1 MLDKDRGLY
10 VAHSENGPLSLVGKM
25 INRHGLIAGATGTG
39 KTVTLQVM
47 AETFSQAGIPC
58 FMADMKGDLSGIS
71 QTGKLSGFIEKRL
84 PEFGIENPQFQ
95 PCPVRFFDVYGEQGH
110 PMRST
115 ISRMGPEMLGRLMEL
130 NETQTGVLNIVFR
143 IADDNGLLL
152 IDLKDLRAMLNFVG
166 QNAAEYTTKYGNV
179 TSASVGAIQ
188 RALLALENQGADK
201 FFGEPDFDIYDLLQC
216 EGGKGIM
223 NVLAAD
229 RLMLQPK
236 LYSTFLLWL
245 LSELYA
251 TLPEVGDMDLPKLV
265 FFFDE
270 AHMLFEGTSKALTDK
285 IEQVIRLIRSKGVGI
300 YFITQSPTDIP
311 SNILGQLGNR
321 VQHALRAYS
330 PQDQKAVKVAA
341 DTFRPN
347 PAFKTYDT
355 LLELGTGEALVS
367 FLDEKGTPSIVER
380 AKILFPLSQIGAIT
394 EDQRADLIKR
404 SRLYGRYD
412 HVVDRESAYEIITAA
427 TLEAERQKA
436 EIEAAEEA
444 ERQAAAEAKEAAR
457 AAKEQEKLEKEKA
470 KKAKNSIASKVLK
483 SVITA
488 VTGVAAAAAADA
500 ITGKKSSS
508 KTSTTKKA
516 VTKATKSATSTLT
529 RELTRGL
536 VPEGVHIVQGHVGEF
551 AAAAEGFGLDVVE
564 AAAELFAGAAQ
575 GGFRVHAIEAGGID
589 DGEQQVSEFSF
600 DVVLAAFC
608 AGFRHFRTLFRHFSP
623 DVFFLLPVKTA
634 AAGLFLHGKGL
645 QNGGHG
651 LGDAAH
657 DGFVAILF
665 LGFHQFPGIGDFLG
679 RRRFASF
686 GTEDMRMAEHHLVAY
701 FVNAVGN
708 VKRPFFLPDACIEDH
723 VVQQVANLLG
733 RSLAVSL
740 QDGVAEFIDFL
751 FRHGTDGIHGLGGVP
766 GAFYAKSVHDIQ
778 QSAKGGQLFFPSM
791 HSIHFRGANIQR
803 ISLSLSLK
811 CSNYPIS
818 VPWRPYVPYGA
829 ETMSTSP
836 ALPVSRKSLSRLSA
850 SAPEN
855 SPACTSITSTPKAR
869 PLTARLRLP
878 DRSWTRAFSSGPI
891 CARRSGREWP
901 IIFRPTCLKHS

>member
-1 MLDKDRGLY
+1 MLDATRGLY
-10 VAHSENGPLSLVGKM
+10 VAHSQNGPISLVGKM

-39 KTVTLQVM
+39 KTVTLQVL
-47 AETFSQAGIPC
+47 AETFCQAGIPC

-95 PCPVRFFDVYGEQGH
+95 PCPVRFFDVYGQQGH

-115 ISRMGPEMLGRLMEL
+115 ISRMGPDMLGRLMDL
-130 NETQTGVLNIVFR
+130 NETQTGVLNIVFK

-188 RALLALENQGADK
+188 RALLALENQGAEL

-216 EGGKGIM
+216 EAGKGIM

-229 RLMLQPK
+229 KLMLQPK

-270 AHMLFEGTSKALTDK
+270 AHMLFEGTSKALIEK

-341 DTFRPN
+341 DTFRAN

-367 FLDEKGTPSIVER
+367 FLDEKGTPAIVER

-394 EDQRADLIKR
+394 EEQRDQLIKR

-412 HVVDRESAYEIITAA
+412 HAIDRESAYELITAA

-436 EIEAAEEA
+436 EIEAAAEA
-444 ERQAAAEAKEAAR
+444 EKQAAIQAKADAKAAKEAEKAAKEAA
-457 AAKEQEKLEKEKA
+457 
-470 KKAKNSIASKVLK
+470 KKKSSGIGAKVLK
-483 SVITA
+483 SVLTA

-500 ITGKKSSS
+500 VTGAVTGKKKTS

-516 VTKATKSATSTLT
+516 VTKATKSATTTLT
-529 RELTRGL
+529 RELTRS
-536 VPEGVHIVQGHVGEF
+536 I
-551 AAAAEGFGLDVVE
+551 
-564 AAAELFAGAAQ
+564 
-575 GGFRVHAIEAGGID
+575 
-589 DGEQQVSEFSF
+589 
-600 DVVLAAFC
+600 
-608 AGFRHFRTLFRHFSP
+608 
-623 DVFFLLPVKTA
+623 
-634 AAGLFLHGKGL
+634 
-645 QNGGHG
+645 
-651 LGDAAH
+651 LG
-657 DGFVAILF
+657 
-665 LGFHQFPGIGDFLG
+665 
-679 RRRFASF
+679 
-686 GTEDMRMAEHHLVAY
+686 
-701 FVNAVGN
+701 
-708 VKRPFFLPDACIEDH
+708 
-723 VVQQVANLLG
+723 NL
-733 RSLAVSL
+733 
-740 QDGVAEFIDFL
+740 I
-751 FRHGTDGIHGLGGVP
+751 
-766 GAFYAKSVHDIQ
+766 K
-778 QSAKGGQLFFPSM
+778 
-791 HSIHFRGANIQR
+791 
-803 ISLSLSLK
+803 
-811 CSNYPIS
+811 
-818 VPWRPYVPYGA
+818 
-829 ETMSTSP
+829 
-836 ALPVSRKSLSRLSA
+836 
-850 SAPEN
+850 
-855 SPACTSITSTPKAR
+855 
-869 PLTARLRLP
+869 
-878 DRSWTRAFSSGPI
+878 
-891 CARRSGREWP
+891 
-901 IIFRPTCLKHS
+901 